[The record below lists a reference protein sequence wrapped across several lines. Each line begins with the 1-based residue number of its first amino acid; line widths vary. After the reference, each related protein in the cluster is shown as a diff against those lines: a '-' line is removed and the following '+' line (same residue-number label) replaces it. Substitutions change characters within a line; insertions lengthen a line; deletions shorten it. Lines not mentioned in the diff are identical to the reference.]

1 MLAQVVQLVAYAV
14 TGTVV
19 IFTLCLIFLL
29 ILYFKGGRRDLQ
41 AGAEALH
48 KIRDVGVGIS
58 YPRRPGTSVKPR
70 CWLVVRACE
79 YSRLR

>member
-1 MLAQVVQLVAYAV
+1 MLAQVVQLVACAV

-48 KIRDVGVGIS
+48 KIRDVGVASAIRAVLE
-58 YPRRPGTSVKPR
+58 RRSNRDAGS
-70 CWLVVRACE
+70 
-79 YSRLR
+79 S